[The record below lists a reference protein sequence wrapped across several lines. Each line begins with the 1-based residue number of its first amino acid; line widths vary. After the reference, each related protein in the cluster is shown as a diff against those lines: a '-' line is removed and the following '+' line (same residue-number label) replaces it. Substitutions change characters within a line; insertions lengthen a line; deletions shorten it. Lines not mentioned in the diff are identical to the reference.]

1 MTIGQLARATAVK
14 TSTIRFYE
22 RLGLLPR
29 AARTASGYRVFSE
42 QAVRRVRVVQAAKQ
56 FGFSLRDIGTF
67 LRTRDDGGKPCEQV
81 REAAR
86 ELLQTI
92 DGDIAV
98 LRARRRSVRTTLRRW
113 DEMLVATPSDRQARL
128 LESLPDRQSLTYADR
143 FASNFFLHPDAQK

>member
-29 AARTASGYRVFSE
+29 AARTVSGYRVFSE

-92 DGDIAV
+92 DADIAA
-98 LRARRRSVRTTLRRW
+98 LRAQRHSVQTTLRRW
-113 DEMLVATPSDRQARL
+113 DRILARTPVSQRARL
-128 LESLPDRQSLTYADR
+128 LETLRPGR
-143 FASNFFLHPDAQK
+143 